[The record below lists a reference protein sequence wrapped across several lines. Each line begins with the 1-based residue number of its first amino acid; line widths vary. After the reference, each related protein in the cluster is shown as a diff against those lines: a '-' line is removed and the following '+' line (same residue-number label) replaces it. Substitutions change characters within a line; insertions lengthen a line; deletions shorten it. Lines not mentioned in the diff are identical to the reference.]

1 LEKREWTPAG
11 LLELSG
17 SYWSTCA
24 LHAAVKLDV
33 FTFLADATMAADE
46 LATELACDNRAL
58 VMLLNAMAALGLLD
72 KQGEEFTDTP
82 FAAKFLSRD
91 SHGYLGHIIMHH
103 HHLVSGWSRLDEA
116 VKSGKP
122 VRERVSHEDVES
134 SRESFLMGMFDLANL
149 LAPKIVSQ
157 IDLTGRR
164 RLLDVG
170 GGPGTY
176 AIYFAKQNPEL
187 DAVICDLPTT
197 RSFAERTVAHF
208 DLSDRVGFIAVDF
221 EKEELPEGF
230 DVAWLSHVL
239 HGIGPETCAT
249 ILKNAVTA
257 LEPGG
262 LILIQEFIL
271 DDSRVAPVFP
281 ALFSLNM
288 LLGTP
293 EGQAYSEGELIGMLK
308 DAGATDVHRLPIEL
322 PNGAGIIAG
331 IVPQN
336 H

>member
-1 LEKREWTPAG
+1 MEKRNWTPAE

-24 LHAAVKLDV
+24 LHAAVKLDI
-33 FTFLADATMAADE
+33 FTFVAGAPMAADE
-46 LATELACDNRAL
+46 LALELGCDSRGL
-58 VMLLNAMAALGLLD
+58 GMLLNAMSALGLLE
-72 KQGEEFTDTP
+72 KQGEGFIATP

-91 SHGYLGHIIMHH
+91 SHEYLGHIIMHH
-103 HHLVSGWSRLDEA
+103 HHLVSGWSNLDQA

-134 SRESFLMGMFDLANL
+134 SRESFLMGMFNLANL
-149 LAPKIVSQ
+149 LAPKIVPQ
-157 IDLTGRR
+157 IDLSGRR

-176 AIYFAKQNPEL
+176 AIYFAKQNPWL
-187 DAVICDLPTT
+187 DTVVCDLPTT

-221 EKEELPEGF
+221 EKDDLPKGF

-239 HGIGPETCAT
+239 HGIGPKTCARV
-249 ILKNAVTA
+249 LKNAVTA

-271 DDSRVAPVFP
+271 DDTRDSPAFP

-293 EGQAYSEGELIGMLK
+293 EGQSYSQGELIQMLR
-308 DAGATDVHRLPIEL
+308 DAGATDVRRLAIEL

-331 IVPQN
+331 MVPQSR
-336 H
+336 